1 MYCNYMLD
9 AYTVVMSNFTHR
21 RTLCDTVRATRT
33 VSYFCMNTEL
43 EQQKQIVRY
52 ILRHP
57 VNTSERYYWDQFCL

>member
-43 EQQKQIVRY
+43 EQQK
-52 ILRHP
+52 
-57 VNTSERYYWDQFCL
+57 